1 MPKEWAE
8 AEAARIF
15 PDVKDM
21 PPFEIDDTCV
31 ASVMHELDDD
41 MTRRVA
47 ELAYDQGIE
56 RQSVRNVLHV
66 VLRDELL
73 RMQQKREH
81 G

>member
-1 MPKEWAE
+1 MPNEWAE

-15 PDVKDM
+15 ADVKDM
-21 PPFEIDDTCV
+21 QAFDIDDSCV
-31 ASVMHELDDD
+31 AFVMHELDDD

-56 RQSVRNVLHV
+56 RQSGRNVLHV

-73 RMQQKREH
+73 RMQQEGEH